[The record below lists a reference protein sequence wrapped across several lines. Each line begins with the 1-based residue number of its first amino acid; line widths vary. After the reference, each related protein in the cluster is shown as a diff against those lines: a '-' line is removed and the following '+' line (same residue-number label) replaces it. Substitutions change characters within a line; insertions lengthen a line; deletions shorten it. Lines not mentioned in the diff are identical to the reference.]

1 VRPEQPL
8 DPGQVSGGPFTAVVC
23 HGRACGRE
31 YGQSVVD
38 GLRDCVRRHRHGV
51 LMSAG
56 CLLGRIG
63 CHAFAVG
70 AVGRTAGALLMVQ
83 PCSTDRA
90 PVGPALWV
98 GPLANDNDVLA
109 VRRWLDAG
117 DLRTGRLPAHLR
129 FGAAVVSHGVAN

>member
-1 VRPEQPL
+1 
-8 DPGQVSGGPFTAVVC
+8 
-23 HGRACGRE
+23 
-31 YGQSVVD
+31 
-38 GLRDCVRRHRHGV
+38 
-51 LMSAG
+51 MSAG

-70 AVGRTAGALLMVQ
+70 GVGPTAGALLMVQ

-98 GPLANDNDVLA
+98 GPLANDDDVVA

-117 DLRTGRLPAHLR
+117 DLRTGCLPAHLR
-129 FGAAVVSHGVAN
+129 FGAAVVSHGGAN